1 MSVSMPAKPVILDK
15 WLHVDQSGYKGV
27 IRYFPNRYDASAR
40 VNGKPSWI
48 VLHIQQ
54 GSSWGSWQH
63 FHNVQASSTV
73 TIQRDGSI
81 WRLVPEEHGP
91 WTNGDDMFPTNVGQ
105 RLVDLPGNS
114 NIWSLSI
121 ETEGFSYAP
130 NPAGWTAW
138 PKPEVQI
145 NAIVWQVV
153 DWMRR
158 YNIPLANVIRHKDLN
173 TRDKWICPGDDLFAE
188 VINRVRSI
196 TSATGGTVSYAQPRP
211 VVLADGSRWDGTKD
225 VVSNG
230 LSFHGDV
237 KAVKAS
243 KAGANFRQWASREA
257 ALTRGVSG
265 PGEGFGVLGWVRGET
280 VNKEDRW
287 WITKTGS
294 RVHVLDTVERPSE
307 PPLTPPEA
315 DENPYDKVVNGI
327 RFHAVGVGG
336 KAKDVVVAKDG
347 VPVHKYA
354 SATSDEVRAPLKKG
368 EKISAQFWVEGHL
381 HENDRRWW
389 VTTYGSRVP
398 VSGTVEKP

>member
-230 LSFHGDV
+230 LAFHGDV

>member
-1 MSVSMPAKPVILDK
+1 MSVSMPAKPVIIDK

-230 LSFHGDV
+230 LAFHGDV

-243 KAGANFRQWASREA
+243 KTGANFRQWASREA

-265 PGEGFGVLGWVRGET
+265 PGEGFGVIGWVRGET

-307 PPLTPPEA
+307 PPVTPPEA

-354 SATSDEVRAPLKKG
+354 SATSDEVRSPLKKG

>member
-1 MSVSMPAKPVILDK
+1 MSNSMPAKPVIVDK

-40 VNGKPSWI
+40 VTGKPSWI

-91 WTNGDDMFPTNVGQ
+91 WTNGDDMFPTSTGQ

-130 NPAGWTAW
+130 NPAGWSAW
-138 PKPEVQI
+138 PKPEAQI
-145 NAIVWQVV
+145 NAIVWQVI

-173 TRDKWICPGDDLFAE
+173 TRDKWICPGDDLFSE
-188 VINRVRSI
+188 VINRVRAI
-196 TSATGGTVSYAQPRP
+196 TNTSGGNVSYAQPRP
-211 VVLADGSRWDGTKD
+211 IVLADGKTWNGTAD
-225 VVSNG
+225 VVVNG
-230 LSFHGDV
+230 LTFHADIKTV
-237 KAVKAS
+237 KAAKT
-243 KAGANFRQWASREA
+243 GANFRQWASRDA
-257 ALTRGVSG
+257 ALTRGVAS
-265 PGEGFGVLGWVRGET
+265 PGDGFGVIGWVRGET
-280 VNKEDRW
+280 VAKEDRW

-294 RVHVLDTVERPSE
+294 RVHVLDTVERPSVA
-307 PPLTPPEA
+307 PVQPPEP
-315 DENPYDKVVNGI
+315 DENPFDKVINGV
-327 RFHAVGVGG
+327 RFHAVS
-336 KAKDVVVAKDG
+336 KDG
-347 VPVHKYA
+347 KPREVTVAVADTPVHKY
-354 SATSDEVRAPLKKG
+354 STPTSDEIRAPLKKG
-368 EKISAQFWVEGHL
+368 EKILAQYWVEGRTF
-381 HENDRRWW
+381 NDDRRWW
-389 VTTYGSRVP
+389 VTIFGSRVP
-398 VSGTVEKP
+398 VSGTTEKP